1 MSFPVRRL
9 TREKRPAL
17 SQTFQCSMCGG
28 TAMTVATEL
37 NQDLV
42 SGGMWTETIR
52 CDECNSVLVLKTP
65 AVTWPQGSEFTI
77 TRSNPTER
85 MVFKITTPVPPKI
98 LCSSCGEVLEKVDD
112 CYRCKCGR
120 EVRP

>member
-9 TREKRPAL
+9 SEEKRPAL
-17 SQTFQCSMCGG
+17 RQTFQCSMCGG
-28 TAMTVATEL
+28 MATTVATEL
-37 NQDLV
+37 KQEFD

-52 CDECNSVLVLKTP
+52 CDECNMVLVLKTP

-77 TRSNPTER
+77 TQSNPTER
-85 MVFKITTPVPPKI
+85 MIFKITQAAPPDI
-98 LCSSCGEVLEKVDD
+98 LCSSCGEVLEKADD